1 MVPEE
6 RPVMI
11 EDTFPDDTI
20 NPVILNDNPK
30 PSFSVERRN
39 TISNKEIGNH
49 QSDHEQLMAD
59 IQKEVER
66 NFAETLDPD
75 GDSLRRSRH
84 PFYSAGVYLRQLNM
98 TSTKNLSVK
107 YPHISKDY
115 IFS

>member
-1 MVPEE
+1 
-6 RPVMI
+6 
-11 EDTFPDDTI
+11 
-20 NPVILNDNPK
+20 
-30 PSFSVERRN
+30 
-39 TISNKEIGNH
+39 
-49 QSDHEQLMAD
+49 MAD